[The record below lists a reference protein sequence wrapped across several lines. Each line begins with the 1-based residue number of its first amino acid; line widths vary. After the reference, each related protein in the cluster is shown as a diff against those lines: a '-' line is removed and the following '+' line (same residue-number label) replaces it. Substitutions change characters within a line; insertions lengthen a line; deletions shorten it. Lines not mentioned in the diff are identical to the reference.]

1 MSEVLLE
8 VKDLRTYFSRDDGR
22 YVKAVDGVSFSV
34 NKGETLCVVGESGCG
49 KSITA
54 LSIMDLVQ
62 KPRGRIMGGEI
73 LFEGRDLTALT
84 EEEMCGVRGNRISM
98 IFQEPMTALN
108 PVLTIGDQVSETLA
122 VHQRMKRAQA
132 MEKTVEM
139 LKMVGIARADKII
152 KEYPHQLSGGMRQ
165 RVMIAMA
172 LICNPALLIADEPTT
187 ALDVTIQAQVLD
199 LIRDMRDKLKT
210 AVIFITHDLG
220 VVAELA
226 DQVVVMYAGQV
237 VESADADALFKNPS
251 HPYTRALLASIPF
264 MDQQKEVLYSIRG
277 TVPDAAFY
285 PAGCRFQARCDQ
297 CPEGG
302 CPEDRMPELR
312 EVEPGHYV
320 RCFAHHGG

>member
-8 VKDLRTYFSRDDGR
+8 VKDLRTYFSRDDDR

-34 NKGETLCVVGESGCG
+34 NRGETLCVVGESGCG

-54 LSIMDLVQ
+54 LSIIDLVQ
-62 KPRGRIMGGEI
+62 KPRGQIMGGEI
-73 LFEGRDLTALT
+73 LFEGNDLAKFT
-84 EEEMCGVRGNRISM
+84 EKQMCDIRGNRISM

-108 PVLTIGDQVSETLA
+108 PVLTIGDQVSETLI
-122 VHQRMKRAQA
+122 VHQHMKKSVAI
-132 MEKTVEM
+132 EKTVDM

-199 LIRDMRDKLKT
+199 LIRDMRDKLST
-210 AVIFITHDLG
+210 AIIFITHDLG

-226 DQVVVMYAGQV
+226 DQVVVMYAGQI
-237 VESADADALFKNPS
+237 VESADADTLFKNPM
-251 HPYTRALLASIPF
+251 HPYTKALLASIPF
-264 MDQQKEVLYSIRG
+264 MDQQKDVLYSIRG

-285 PAGCRFQARCDQ
+285 PSGCRFQERCDECSETA
-297 CPEGG
+297 CPKNV
-302 CPEDRMPELR
+302 MPELK
-312 EVEPGHYV
+312 EVEPGHFV
-320 RCFAHHGG
+320 RCFCV

>member
-8 VKDLRTYFSRDDGR
+8 VKDLKTYFSRDDDR

-62 KPRGRIMGGEI
+62 KPHGQIVGGEI
-73 LFEGRDLTALT
+73 LFEGNDLIKFT
-84 EEEMCGVRGNRISM
+84 EEQMCSIRGNRISM

-108 PVLTIGDQVSETLA
+108 PVLTIGDQVSETLI
-122 VHQRMKRAQA
+122 VHQHMKKSVA
-132 MEKTVEM
+132 MQKTVDM

-199 LIRDMRDKLKT
+199 LIRDMRDKLNT
-210 AVIFITHDLG
+210 AIIFITHDLG

-237 VESADADALFKNPS
+237 VESADADTLFKNPM
-251 HPYTRALLASIPF
+251 HPYTKALMAAIPF
-264 MDQQKEVLYSIRG
+264 MDQQKDILYSIRG

-285 PAGCRFQARCDQ
+285 PSGCRFQERCDECSETA
-297 CPEGG
+297 CPQNV
-302 CPEDRMPELR
+302 MPELK
-312 EVEPGHYV
+312 EVEPGHFV
-320 RCFAHHGG
+320 RCFCV